1 MSWFSF
7 GTQLHR
13 RVWVFF
19 PLSSGRSTGDGSLMS
34 FQLLLFKINIK
45 MLKSVLNF
53 EESTSHGFWIVFIMY
68 CNLCK
73 HVCSMDSVKLG
84 AVWCPFTSFLPFGP
98 SHSTEEILLSPV
110 GWSFIWYSHWT
121 CSLRGNNSMSKTSP
135 LVVTKTAL
143 THVELNTVKMWFLIS
158 LCRKTDAFL
167 WLLKFHNI
175 LILVLLS
182 ILTNTNHRPATS
194 NSTFS
199 HKSARETA
207 REILPWYRMTWQTT
221 KTEEKDCLC

>member
-1 MSWFSF
+1 MRS
-7 GTQLHR
+7 LHPMGSGLCLLCIAIF
-13 RVWVFF
+13 VNTCALWTVSNLELCVAPS
-19 PLSSGRSTGDGSLMS
+19 PL
-34 FQLLLFKINIK
+34 
-45 MLKSVLNF
+45 
-53 EESTSHGFWIVFIMY
+53 
-68 CNLCK
+68 
-73 HVCSMDSVKLG
+73 
-84 AVWCPFTSFLPFGP
+84 FLPFGP

-167 WLLKFHNI
+167 WLLKIHNI